1 VWIICDR
8 KGIAKISGSIYMSG
22 LVDENDRCIFG
33 EYPGKLKDV
42 LGIWVEEVDALRPYE
57 IVCW

>member
-1 VWIICDR
+1 
-8 KGIAKISGSIYMSG
+8 MSG

-42 LGIWVEEVDALRPYE
+42 LGIWVEEVDALRLYE
-57 IVCW
+57 SNRMLVKGAMPLTK